1 MTVAEQLRWA
11 RRMLDHAEAT
21 TVGVW
26 PRASALLARHAREEL
41 LEEFWAVHSPLLAS
55 ANRRAQ
61 MVALRGYPAIADQVA
76 IVRVAY
82 AGLSSGCHHHPYEL
96 PPTRA
101 ELDGLIA
108 AVEGFAGVVAK
119 IVAVNARSPS
129 EVVGP
134 AKQSERARATPRPK
148 SGR

>member
-1 MTVAEQLRWA
+1 
-11 RRMLDHAEAT
+11 
-21 TVGVW
+21 
-26 PRASALLARHAREEL
+26 
-41 LEEFWAVHSPLLAS
+41 
-55 ANRRAQ
+55 

>member
-1 MTVAEQLRWA
+1 MTVAEQLQWA

-21 TVGVW
+21 TIGVW
-26 PRASALLARHAREEL
+26 PRASALLARHALEEL
-41 LEEFWAVHSPLLAS
+41 LEEFWAVHSPPLAS
-55 ANRRAQ
+55 ANKRAQ
-61 MVALRGYPAIADQVA
+61 MVALRGYPAMADSVA

-119 IVAVNARSPS
+119 AVTTDA
-129 EVVGP
+129 P
-134 AKQSERARATPRPK
+134 AKPSAVAPAKRPAPAPSTPSPKRAR
-148 SGR
+148 